1 MSQPPQY
8 YHPPQEQSGAGRG
21 AATRAATKATA
32 YGGSEAG
39 ALIGQAVG
47 PPIIGGVIGNIVG
60 ERFGEKAARKVGLDG
75 AAGRISD
82 DLASVVGQKNV
93 DKMGEITLTVLG
105 YSNEEECVCCPCI
118 PASQSLLIIM
128 ILLFGFNCYRIG
140 VGIDYEKGCSL
151 DAQKT
156 TTLEVSKDATNNGN
170 SSFDD
175 YTVSTVDDTRNVT
188 LYIVAYPCE
197 FGFHY
202 LTSGAAVWLAF
213 LPFYITTLLGNCW
226 RQCCCCL
233 CDPLVCFAC
242 MLDIIKRYCCECGR
256 FSLIF
261 LIWYSMCIFQGEFLV
276 MVCAVIR

>member
-1 MSQPPQY
+1 VRFIPIGIAKMSQPPQY

-93 DKMGEITLTVLG
+93 DKMGEITLTALG

-128 ILLFGFNCYRIG
+128 ILFVVCRLLLHAFVLSCILLQALRVQLLPYRG
-140 VGIDYEKGCSL
+140 W
-151 DAQKT
+151 
-156 TTLEVSKDATNNGN
+156 
-170 SSFDD
+170 
-175 YTVSTVDDTRNVT
+175 
-188 LYIVAYPCE
+188 
-197 FGFHY
+197 H
-202 LTSGAAVWLAF
+202 
-213 LPFYITTLLGNCW
+213 
-226 RQCCCCL
+226 
-233 CDPLVCFAC
+233 
-242 MLDIIKRYCCECGR
+242 
-256 FSLIF
+256 
-261 LIWYSMCIFQGEFLV
+261 
-276 MVCAVIR
+276 